1 MGLFLYFPCLYFTP
15 PHPPPPRPAALRK
28 ARNYD
33 AALEVLKV
41 STELFEASFPP
52 AMGTT
57 EAQEVVRK
65 EKVASMRATQARIQA
80 KMDVAKKLGDVYEP
94 PPPLEGDALAD
105 FEHKGTQDAAAKHW
119 WYVGPRVLVEVRS
132 VAKKDGDAFKKAAQT
147 ALISEKDAARARTL
161 LESATECYAWAEL
174 TPEAM
179 GLPRVYESI
188 GFLEVR
194 NDADGRVEAAFDK
207 FKQAPPDYL
216 EAQAKMA
223 AATKLYASAG
233 EAKLAKDIAV
243 VETMI
248 GCAAT
253 LDEIDQ
259 VVSKGQ
265 GGGGGG
271 GAGEVEG
278 DAGEEAEAP
287 AATLTFWGPL
297 PKSGYSP
304 KAAVEAAKPA
314 YQALAALKT
323 SGLRKW
329 SSTAVQCLEPLDKV
343 LALFGHLDVLVALD
357 SAKGDKETALAA
369 VEELVA
375 QCEAAERPGNPWAL
389 PLSLGSLRQIADR
402 AEKAAGI

>member
-1 MGLFLYFPCLYFTP
+1 MGLSAVEESINDLKNATATKDEVTHMTERSVQDLEKRFGCLQAKLDPKESSKAIVGGLTDASSIEPANPCL
-15 PHPPPPRPAALRK
+15 
-28 ARNYD
+28 
-33 AALEVLKV
+33 
-41 STELFEASFPP
+41 
-52 AMGTT
+52 
-57 EAQEVVRK
+57 
-65 EKVASMRATQARIQA
+65 
-80 KMDVAKKLGDVYEP
+80 
-94 PPPLEGDALAD
+94 
-105 FEHKGTQDAAAKHW
+105 
-119 WYVGPRVLVEVRS
+119 
-132 VAKKDGDAFKKAAQT
+132 GDAFKKAAQT

-287 AATLTFWGPL
+287 AATLTFLGPL

-314 YQALAALKT
+314 YQALATLKKDLGAAQVELDGRAVPRAAGQGARAL
-323 SGLRKW
+323 R
-329 SSTAVQCLEPLDKV
+329 PLGR
-343 LALFGHLDVLVALD
+343 ARGA
-357 SAKGDKETALAA
+357 
-369 VEELVA
+369 
-375 QCEAAERPGNPWAL
+375 R
-389 PLSLGSLRQIADR
+389 LRQRRQGDR
-402 AEKAAGI
+402 PRSG